1 MDYNFV
7 LVLGCCEEGK
17 GVRSGGCA
25 VNNERGKEKRDRP

>member
-17 GVRSGGCA
+17 GARCA
-25 VNNERGKEKRDRP
+25 LNNERGKEKEIDREQD